1 MFTNLAQFFQSGGPM
16 MWVILLTLAAALA
29 VSAERL
35 AFYLRTSREDG
46 DRLTAL
52 VAGHVTNRDLPAA
65 HAELGA
71 GEGPVRRLVRRAL
84 EQMWEGAPA
93 DEVREAVEELA
104 LREMPRYGRRLNYLP
119 MLANVATLAGLLG
132 TIFGL
137 QQSFGALA
145 VADAAAKA
153 SVLAAGIGQAM
164 NTTAFGLMVAM
175 PCLVLHARLGNL
187 AQRRS
192 EDCDA
197 AVVRFLNFCDA
208 RERRPRAAVHRVAV

>member
-1 MFTNLAQFFQSGGPM
+1 MLTSMAQFFQSGGPM
-16 MWVILLTLAAALA
+16 MAVILGVLAAAAA
-29 VSAERL
+29 VGAERL
-35 AFYLRTSREDG
+35 VFYLRTAREDA
-46 DRLTAL
+46 DRLAADTARHIADGEL
-52 VAGHVTNRDLPAA
+52 QAPLTDLEQKGGPAA
-65 HAELGA
+65 RLLRRGVEELWEGASA
-71 GEGPVRRLVRRAL
+71 GEVRRA
-84 EQMWEGAPA
+84 
-93 DEVREAVEELA
+93 VEEAA
-104 LREMPRYGRRLNYLP
+104 LVEMPRYGHRLNYLP

-145 VADAAAKA
+145 VADATAKA

-175 PCLVLHARLGNL
+175 PCLVLHARLGSL

-197 AVVRFLNFCDA
+197 ALVRFLNFCDDHEKA
-208 RERRPRAAVHRVAV
+208 RRAAPCRVAG